1 MGNTAL
7 NVATA
12 TAAAGPTA
20 WSSQKYRPGFAT
32 NAQRSIIR
40 PPPPGAIIMAPAP
53 AAPAAVK
60 RAAMNSPTATATA
73 PTAMATLAQNGISM
87 PSILSKNRKPRAR
100 AFLTLVE
107 KMAAEAFLI
116 ALEAFLAFSN
126 NSAAAAMAA
135 FPALS
140 QAAGRALV
148 ASAAALLALSK
159 KSEAALPAERH
170 VAETVVAT
178 SIAAAMVAL
187 PAVWHVAEK
196 AALAAAP
203 MCAANSHARTPIPRH
218 LGAITPVCYT
228 FVLDR
233 I

>member
-1 MGNTAL
+1 MEQPEIQAGVCDERPAKHHQ
-7 NVATA
+7 
-12 TAAAGPTA
+12 AAAARSDHHGTGAGSARRREEGGNEQPNGYRHRTDGNGHPGPERDLDA
-20 WSSQKYRPGFAT
+20 QHPLQEPG
-32 NAQRSIIR
+32 S
-40 PPPPGAIIMAPAP
+40 
-53 AAPAAVK
+53 
-60 RAAMNSPTATATA
+60 
-73 PTAMATLAQNGISM
+73 
-87 PSILSKNRKPRAR
+87 PRAR